1 MKFDEMT
8 GPPLRVLIV
17 DDHPMVRQVIRLACS
32 RRPNLEIVGEVAFGM
47 EAIERAVELEPDVM
61 VLDLGLPDIDGL
73 EVVRQLKAQLT
84 SISTATK
91 AVWTGLDTMR
101 SNILTRVIEAE
112 GELRTQ
118 AG

>member
-1 MKFDEMT
+1 MIAA
-8 GPPLRVLIV
+8 PLVPGV
-17 DDHPMVRQVIRLACS
+17 PFVPRLNPS
-32 RRPNLEIVGEVAFGM
+32 MDVAGRSLAM
-47 EAIERAVELEPDVM
+47 YLAR
-61 VLDLGLPDIDGL
+61 
-73 EVVRQLKAQLT
+73 QLT